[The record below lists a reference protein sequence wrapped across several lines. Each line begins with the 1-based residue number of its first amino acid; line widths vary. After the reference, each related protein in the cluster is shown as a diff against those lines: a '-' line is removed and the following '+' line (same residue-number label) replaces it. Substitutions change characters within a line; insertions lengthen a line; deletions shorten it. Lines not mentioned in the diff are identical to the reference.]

1 MEEMKIINSAE
12 LAKILGKSERYIQ
25 GLVKTGCITATKKG
39 TKNTYDL
46 YTVIKEYVDYMVK
59 QNNKEFNS
67 LEDEKLSEEI
77 RYKRAKAG
85 KAILELNELEGRMH
99 SAEDV
104 EEMTTDLVMT
114 VRSYLLAL
122 PGKLAIELVP
132 MVKEIEIAD
141 AIKREVYDILE
152 DLSQYE
158 YNPEEYR
165 KRVRERQGWIE
176 KQEEEEND
184 V

>member
-1 MEEMKIINSAE
+1 
-12 LAKILGKSERYIQ
+12 
-25 GLVKTGCITATKKG
+25 
-39 TKNTYDL
+39 
-46 YTVIKEYVDYMVK
+46 
-59 QNNKEFNS
+59 
-67 LEDEKLSEEI
+67 
-77 RYKRAKAG
+77 
-85 KAILELNELEGRMH
+85 MH